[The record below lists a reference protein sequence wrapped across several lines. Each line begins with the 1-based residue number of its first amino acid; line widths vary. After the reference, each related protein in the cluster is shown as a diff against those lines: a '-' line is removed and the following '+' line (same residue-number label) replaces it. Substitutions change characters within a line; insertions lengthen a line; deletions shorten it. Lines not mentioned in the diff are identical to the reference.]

1 MTAGASLLA
10 VRHVL
15 GTIKLMDVY
24 VLGAPAA
31 LTAADATLVAPNVA
45 KVVQVWV
52 WRSVRS
58 TGRRSAAGVHGHSTD
73 VDCHVFDVQ
82 RHGERDLPVGEKNV
96 WPKPV

>member
-24 VLGAPAA
+24 VLGAPSA

-82 RHGERDLPVGEKNV
+82 RHGERGLPVGEKSV
-96 WPKPV
+96 WPRLV

>member
-1 MTAGASLLA
+1 MTAGASLLV

-15 GTIKLMDVY
+15 WMIKLMNVY
-24 VLGAPAA
+24 VLGTPAA
-31 LTAADATLVAPNVA
+31 LTAADATLVAPNAA
-45 KVVQVWV
+45 KVVQVWM

-58 TGRRSAAGVHGHSTD
+58 TGRRSAAGVHEHSTD
-73 VDCHVFDVQ
+73 IDGHVFDVQ